1 MEFWRYLVEAG
12 LMQPM
17 GAKPLNLAASE
28 DVHEDETVTS
38 LALQTRIEAL
48 LERHRGHSTRPSQQE
63 INDLYT
69 DGCAAVLA
77 LETERLRVKRRMTAA
92 AFDSATDPDA
102 AREAGTL
109 ARRSDEIV
117 SELASLKQLVRQLRA
132 AVDWAQED
140 EELAQPPR
148 RRFRRR
154 ASGL

>member
-1 MEFWRYLVEAG
+1 MEFLRHLVEAG
-12 LMQPM
+12 VMHAM
-17 GAKPLNLAASE
+17 GAKPLNLAPSE
-28 DVHEDETVTS
+28 GVHEDEPVTS
-38 LALQTRIEAL
+38 LALQSRIEAL

-69 DGCAAVLA
+69 DGCAAVLT

-102 AREAGTL
+102 AREAAAL
-109 ARRSDEIV
+109 AARSDEIID
-117 SELASLKQLVRQLRA
+117 ELARLKQLVRQLRA

-140 EELAQPPR
+140 EALAEPPR

-154 ASGL
+154 PL